1 MSRILSEAEK
11 LHATGEN
18 LQAAND
24 KLALIRTL
32 ARDILMEYDS
42 EGCGGS
48 GSTPNGQWKTLR
60 EISKVV
66 DYSSQAIRARVVQ
79 TGQHSEAPKELGSCP
94 VCSGCVEKDAT
105 IKRFASILTA
115 VQEKAEWWVCASEVV
130 NLTQAAHTLHTMI
143 VTMLED
149 TVLPL
154 CPDCAAATSKRDTA
168 ISALKMLWGWLNVA
182 GVCLPDGLE
191 KPLERICDGEIDV
204 LPCARCIKLRNAL
217 QHVKKRTDFFD
228 EGFLLDNYHELRIG
242 LRRILEE
249 FDDVNGDDQDH

>member
-11 LHATGEN
+11 LRATGEN

-24 KLALIRTL
+24 KLALVRTL

-48 GSTPNGQWKTLR
+48 GSTSNGQWKALR
-60 EISKVV
+60 EISRVV

-79 TGQHSEAPKELGSCP
+79 TSQHSESPKELGSRP
-94 VCSGCVEKDAT
+94 VCPSCVEKDAT
-105 IKRFASILTA
+105 IKRLASVLTA

-143 VTMLED
+143 VTMLGD
-149 TVLPL
+149 TALPI
-154 CPDCAAATSKRDTA
+154 CHDCAAVTSKRDTA
-168 ISALKMLWGWLNVA
+168 ISALKMLLGWMNIS
-182 GVCLPDGLE
+182 GICLPDGIKKL
-191 KPLERICDGEIDV
+191 LERICDGEIGMV
-204 LPCARCIKLRNAL
+204 PCINCVKLRNAL
-217 QHVKKRTDFFD
+217 QHMKKRMDFFD
-228 EGFLLDNYHELRIG
+228 EGFLLDNYHELQIG

-249 FDDVNGDDQDH
+249 FDDVNNDDQDH